1 MAYEKKFM
9 EIAESEAEKN
19 NEVHDGGP
27 FGTVIVKDGK
37 ILAQGH
43 NHVIANHDPSAHGEI
58 FTIREACKKLGTFD
72 LSGCELYTNA
82 MPCPMC
88 LGAIIWSNIKT
99 CYYGNNA
106 EDAKNIGFRDD
117 FIYKFI
123 DGGMKDTSVLDLQ
136 NHDRDMTMKSFN
148 DYMADQD
155 KAKY

>member
-1 MAYEKKFM
+1 MSNKKFM
-9 EIAESEAEKN
+9 KAAIKEAYKGIN
-19 NEVHDGGP
+19 SNEGGP
-27 FGTVIVKDGK
+27 FGCVIVKDGK
-37 ILAQGH
+37 IVGKGH
-43 NHVIANHDPSAHGEI
+43 NQVIKNNDCTCHGEMQA
-58 FTIREACKKLGTFD
+58 IRNACKRLKTFD

-99 CYYGNNA
+99 CYDGNNA

-136 NHDRDMTMKSFN
+136 NHDRAMTMKSFN